1 MNVIFFHFSN
11 IFLITLSSLY
21 YFSYFL
27 SFFFFKITI
36 ISFSFFCA
44 SFFLFFIQNFLSFII
59 CFFPS
64 FYLFHILS
72 PFASHTTFTHLS
84 FFFSY
89 HFLTLV
95 CSALMTRPLCF
106 SNICANS
113 SRWHPHLLK
122 KLQSRNI
129 CY

>member
-1 MNVIFFHFSN
+1 MLFFF
-11 IFLITLSSLY
+11 IFLISFSSLY
-21 YFSYFL
+21 HLYTIFL
-27 SFFFFKITI
+27 IFFLFFFKSIISLFFFFA
-36 ISFSFFCA
+36 SFS
-44 SFFLFFIQNFLSFII
+44 FFIQNFLSFII

-72 PFASHTTFTHLS
+72 PFASPTTFTHLS